1 MNDLIIKNNI
11 YEVRGK
17 QVMLDSDIAKLYGYL
32 NGAKSINL
40 AVKRN
45 INAFNS
51 NMYFQ
56 LTNDEFSNLKFQ
68 FETSS
73 LDNYGGK
80 RKLPYV
86 FTKEGIQLLGN
97 ILRKENVKEI
107 TDEIVNNFSEKN
119 SLIISNNNL
128 QTVINKGISIND
140 LIYNVRGKLVMLD
153 ADLAIL
159 YQCINGTKDINK
171 AVKRNDER
179 FPEDFYFQL
188 NEDEFNNLR
197 FQFGTSSLKVY
208 GGRRYLPYVF
218 TEQGVAMLSAVL
230 KTNVASQVSVQIM
243 RAFVAMKKY
252 IATNNFS
259 NRISNLETKTIEH
272 DNEIKLLQESFNK
285 LSSKEANNHIFYEG
299 QIYDAYSLL
308 INILNQSKKEII
320 IIDNYASKELFDII
334 KDINKNITIIT
345 KNIDEILIK
354 KYKKQ
359 YNNINIIKSDI
370 FHDRFIIIDNEILYH
385 SGASFKDLGNK
396 CFSINKIIDKDILD
410 RLLTEIRNE
419 VQ

>member
-1 MNDLIIKNNI
+1 MNDLMIKDKIYIIRN
-11 YEVRGK
+11 K
-17 QVMLDSDIAKLYGYL
+17 QVMLDSDIAMLYGYETK
-32 NGAKSINL
+32 AINQTI
-40 AVKRN
+40 KRN
-45 INAFNS
+45 INKFNDGL
-51 NMYFQ
+51 YFQ
-56 LTNDEFSNLKFQ
+56 LTNEEFSNLKSQ
-68 FETSS
+68 FVTSS

-86 FTKEGIQLLGN
+86 FTKEGIQVLGN
-97 ILRKENVKEI
+97 ILRKENVIEI
-107 TDEIVNNFSEKN
+107 TSEIVNNFNEES
-119 SLIISNNNL
+119 SLIINNNSL
-128 QTVINKGISIND
+128 QTVVNKGISINN
-140 LIYNVRGKLVMLD
+140 LIYNIRGKLVMLD
-153 ADLAIL
+153 ADLAKL

-171 AVKRNDER
+171 AVKRNEER

-188 NEDEFNNLR
+188 NEDEIRNLR
-197 FQFGTSSLKVY
+197 FQNGTANVSNMA
-208 GGRRYLPYVF
+208 RTLPYAF

-230 KTNVASQVSVQIM
+230 KTNVASQVSVKIM
-243 RAFVAMKKY
+243 RAFVEMKKY

-285 LSSKEANNHIFYEG
+285 LSSKEVNNHIFYEG

-334 KDINKNITIIT
+334 KDINKSITIIT

-370 FHDRFIIIDNEILYH
+370 FHDRFIIIDNKVLYH

-396 CFSINKIIDKDILD
+396 CFAINKIIDKDILN
-410 RLLTEIRNE
+410 RLLVEIKNIK
-419 VQ
+419 

>member
-1 MNDLIIKNNI
+1 
-11 YEVRGK
+11 
-17 QVMLDSDIAKLYGYL
+17 
-32 NGAKSINL
+32 
-40 AVKRN
+40 
-45 INAFNS
+45 
-51 NMYFQ
+51 
-56 LTNDEFSNLKFQ
+56 
-68 FETSS
+68 
-73 LDNYGGK
+73 
-80 RKLPYV
+80 
-86 FTKEGIQLLGN
+86 
-97 ILRKENVKEI
+97 
-107 TDEIVNNFSEKN
+107 
-119 SLIISNNNL
+119 
-128 QTVINKGISIND
+128 
-140 LIYNVRGKLVMLD
+140 MLD
-153 ADLAIL
+153 ADLAKL
-159 YQCINGTKDINK
+159 YQCINGTKEINQT
-171 AVKRNDER
+171 VKRNIER
-179 FPEDFYFQL
+179 FPEDFAFKL

-197 FQFGTSSLKVY
+197 SQFVTSSLEKH

-218 TEQGVAMLSAVL
+218 TEHGVIMLSSL
-230 KTNVASQVSVQIM
+230 LNSSVAIEVNKRIV
-243 RAFVAMKKY
+243 RAFVSMRNIINTSLIEQKY
-252 IATNNFS
+252 INNMVF
-259 NRISNLETKTIEH
+259 EH

-308 INILNQSKKEII
+308 INILNHSKKEII

-410 RLLTEIRNE
+410 RLLTEIRKE
-419 VQ
+419 V

>member
-17 QVMLDSDIAKLYGYL
+17 QVMLDSDIAKLYGYETKNL
-32 NGAKSINL
+32 NR
-40 AVKRN
+40 VVTRN
-45 INAFNS
+45 IEKFNDS
-51 NMYFQ
+51 CHFKLEEGEYKSLRCQNV
-56 LTNDEFSNLKFQ
+56 TLKSGQ
-68 FETSS
+68 GEHKK
-73 LDNYGGK
+73 YM
-80 RKLPYV
+80 PYV
-86 FTKEGIQLLGN
+86 FTKEGIQVLGN
-97 ILRKENVKEI
+97 ILRKENVREI
-107 TDEIVNNFSEKN
+107 TNEIVNNFSEGN
-119 SLIISNNNL
+119 GLIISNNNL

-140 LIYNVRGKLVMLD
+140 LIYDVRGKLVMLD
-153 ADLAIL
+153 SDLAKL
-159 YQCINGTKDINK
+159 YQCINGTKEINQT
-171 AVKRNDER
+171 VKRNIER
-179 FPEDFYFQL
+179 FPEDFAFKL

-197 FQFGTSSLKVY
+197 SQFVTSSLEKH

-218 TEQGVAMLSAVL
+218 TEHGVIMLSSL
-230 KTNVASQVSVQIM
+230 LNSSVAIEVNKRIV
-243 RAFVAMKKY
+243 RAFVSMRNIINTSLIEQKY
-252 IATNNFS
+252 INNMVF
-259 NRISNLETKTIEH
+259 EH
-272 DNEIKLLQESFNK
+272 DNEIKSLQESFNK
-285 LSSKEANNHIFYEG
+285 LSSKEVNNHIFYEG

-396 CFSINKIIDKDILD
+396 CFGINKIIDKDILD
-410 RLLTEIRNE
+410 RLLTEIRKE
-419 VQ
+419 V

>member
-1 MNDLIIKNNI
+1 
-11 YEVRGK
+11 
-17 QVMLDSDIAKLYGYL
+17 
-32 NGAKSINL
+32 
-40 AVKRN
+40 
-45 INAFNS
+45 
-51 NMYFQ
+51 
-56 LTNDEFSNLKFQ
+56 
-68 FETSS
+68 
-73 LDNYGGK
+73 
-80 RKLPYV
+80 
-86 FTKEGIQLLGN
+86 
-97 ILRKENVKEI
+97 
-107 TDEIVNNFSEKN
+107 
-119 SLIISNNNL
+119 
-128 QTVINKGISIND
+128 
-140 LIYNVRGKLVMLD
+140 MLD

-159 YQCINGTKDINK
+159 YQFINGTKDINK
-171 AVKRNDER
+171 AVKRNEER

-188 NEDEFNNLR
+188 NEDEIRNLR
-197 FQFGTSSLKVY
+197 FQNGTANVSNMA
-208 GGRRYLPYVF
+208 RTLPYAF

-230 KTNVASQVSVQIM
+230 KTNVASQVSVHIM

-285 LSSKEANNHIFYEG
+285 LSSKEVNNHIFYEG

-308 INILNQSKKEII
+308 INILNQSKREII

-396 CFSINKIIDKDILD
+396 CFGINKIIDKDILD
-410 RLLTEIRNE
+410 RLLTEIRKE
-419 VQ
+419 VKK

>member
-17 QVMLDSDIAKLYGYL
+17 QVMLDSDIAKLYGYETKNL
-32 NGAKSINL
+32 NR
-40 AVKRN
+40 VVTRN
-45 INAFNS
+45 IEKFNDS
-51 NMYFQ
+51 CHFKLEEEEYKSLRCQNV
-56 LTNDEFSNLKFQ
+56 TLKSGQ
-68 FETSS
+68 GEHKK
-73 LDNYGGK
+73 YM
-80 RKLPYV
+80 PYV
-86 FTKEGIQLLGN
+86 FTKEGIQVLGD
-97 ILRKENVKEI
+97 ILRKENVREI
-107 TDEIVNNFSEKN
+107 TNEIVNNFSEKN
-119 SLIISNNNL
+119 DLIIRNNSL
-128 QTVINKGISIND
+128 QTVVNKEISIND
-140 LIYNVRGKLVMLD
+140 LIYDVRGKLVMLD
-153 ADLAIL
+153 ADLAII
-159 YQCINGTKDINK
+159 YNCENGTKEINQ
-171 AVKRNDER
+171 AVRNNPDK
-179 FPEDFYFQL
+179 FPERYCFRL
-188 NEDEFNNLR
+188 TDEESRIFLVKNFDQKIEKR
-197 FQFGTSSLKVY
+197 
-208 GGRRYLPYVF
+208 GGKYKNPRMF
-218 TEQGVAMLSAVL
+218 TEQGIYMLATILKGEVATKITIA
-230 KTNVASQVSVQIM
+230 IM
-243 RAFVAMKKY
+243 DAFVAMKKY

-272 DNEIKLLQESFNK
+272 DNKINLILDK

-308 INILNQSKKEII
+308 INILNQSKREII

-359 YNNINIIKSDI
+359 YNNINIIKSDM

-410 RLLTEIRNE
+410 RLLTEIRKE
-419 VQ
+419 VKK

>member
-17 QVMLDSDIAKLYGYL
+17 QVMLDSDIAKLYGYETKNL
-32 NGAKSINL
+32 NR
-40 AVKRN
+40 VVTRN
-45 INAFNS
+45 IEKFNDS
-51 NMYFQ
+51 CHFKLEEEEYKSLRCQNV
-56 LTNDEFSNLKFQ
+56 TLKSGQ
-68 FETSS
+68 GEHKK
-73 LDNYGGK
+73 YM
-80 RKLPYV
+80 PYV
-86 FTKEGIQLLGN
+86 FTKEGIQVLGD
-97 ILRKENVKEI
+97 ILRKENVREI
-107 TDEIVNNFSEKN
+107 TNEIVNNFSEKN
-119 SLIISNNNL
+119 DLIIRNNSL
-128 QTVINKGISIND
+128 QTVVNKGISIND
-140 LIYNVRGKLVMLD
+140 LIYDVRGKLVMLD
-153 ADLAIL
+153 ADLAII
-159 YQCINGTKDINK
+159 YNCENGTKEINQ
-171 AVKRNDER
+171 AVRNNPDK
-179 FPEDFYFQL
+179 FPERYCFRL
-188 NEDEFNNLR
+188 TDEESRIFLVKNFDQKIEKR
-197 FQFGTSSLKVY
+197 
-208 GGRRYLPYVF
+208 GGKYKNPRMF
-218 TEQGVAMLSAVL
+218 TEQGIYMLATILKGEVATKITIA
-230 KTNVASQVSVQIM
+230 IM
-243 RAFVAMKKY
+243 DAFVAMKKY

-272 DNEIKLLQESFNK
+272 DNKINLILDK

-308 INILNQSKKEII
+308 INILNQSKREII

-359 YNNINIIKSDI
+359 YNNINIIKSDM

-410 RLLTEIRNE
+410 RLLTEIRKE
-419 VQ
+419 VKK

>member
-1 MNDLIIKNNI
+1 MNNLIIKNKI

-86 FTKEGIQLLGN
+86 FTKEGIQVLGN
-97 ILRKENVKEI
+97 ILRKENVREI
-107 TDEIVNNFSEKN
+107 TNEIVNNFSEKKD
-119 SLIISNNNL
+119 LIIRDNSL
-128 QTVINKGISIND
+128 QTVVNKGISTND
-140 LIYNVRGKLVMLD
+140 LIYNIRGKLVMLD

-171 AVKRNDER
+171 AVKRNEER

-188 NEDEFNNLR
+188 NEDEIRNLR
-197 FQFGTSSLKVY
+197 FQNGTANVSNMA
-208 GGRRYLPYVF
+208 RTLPYAF

-230 KTNVASQVSVQIM
+230 KTNVASQVSVHIM
-243 RAFVAMKKY
+243 HAFVAMKKY

-272 DNEIKLLQESFNK
+272 DNKINLILDK

-308 INILNQSKKEII
+308 INILNQSKREII

-385 SGASFKDLGNK
+385 SGASFKDLSNK
-396 CFSINKIIDKDILD
+396 CFGINKIIDKDILD
-410 RLLTEIRNE
+410 RLLTEIRKE
-419 VQ
+419 VKK

>member
-1 MNDLIIKNNI
+1 MNNLIIKNKI

-86 FTKEGIQLLGN
+86 FTKEGIQVLGN

-119 SLIISNNNL
+119 DLIIRNNSL
-128 QTVINKGISIND
+128 QTVVNKGISIND
-140 LIYNVRGKLVMLD
+140 LIYNIRGKLVMLD

-159 YQCINGTKDINK
+159 YQCINGTKEINQT
-171 AVKRNDER
+171 VKRNIER
-179 FPEDFYFQL
+179 FPEDFAFKL

-197 FQFGTSSLKVY
+197 SQFVTSSLEKH

-218 TEQGVAMLSAVL
+218 TEHGVIMLSSL
-230 KTNVASQVSVQIM
+230 LNSNVAIEVNKRIV
-243 RAFVAMKKY
+243 RAFVSMRNIINTSLIEQKY
-252 IATNNFS
+252 INNMVF
-259 NRISNLETKTIEH
+259 EH
-272 DNEIKLLQESFNK
+272 DNKINLILDK

-308 INILNQSKKEII
+308 INILNQCKREII

-370 FHDRFIIIDNEILYH
+370 FHDRFIIID
-385 SGASFKDLGNK
+385 
-396 CFSINKIIDKDILD
+396 KDILD
-410 RLLTEIRNE
+410 RLLTEIRKE
-419 VQ
+419 V

>member
-17 QVMLDSDIAKLYGYL
+17 QVMLDSDIAKLYGYETKNL
-32 NGAKSINL
+32 NR
-40 AVKRN
+40 VVTRN
-45 INAFNS
+45 IEKFNDS
-51 NMYFQ
+51 CHFKLEEEEYKSLRCQNV
-56 LTNDEFSNLKFQ
+56 TLKSGQ
-68 FETSS
+68 GEHKK
-73 LDNYGGK
+73 YM
-80 RKLPYV
+80 PYV
-86 FTKEGIQLLGN
+86 FTKEGIQVLGN
-97 ILRKENVKEI
+97 ILRKENVREI
-107 TDEIVNNFSEKN
+107 TNEIVNNFSEKN
-119 SLIISNNNL
+119 DLIIRNNSL
-128 QTVINKGISIND
+128 QTVVNKGISIND
-140 LIYNVRGKLVMLD
+140 LIYDVRGKLVMLD
-153 ADLAIL
+153 ADLAII
-159 YQCINGTKDINK
+159 YNCENGTKEINQ
-171 AVKRNDER
+171 AVRNNPDK
-179 FPEDFYFQL
+179 FPERYCFRL
-188 NEDEFNNLR
+188 TDEESRIFLVKNFDQKIEKR
-197 FQFGTSSLKVY
+197 
-208 GGRRYLPYVF
+208 GGKYKNPRMF
-218 TEQGVAMLSAVL
+218 TEQGIYMLATILKGEVATKITIA
-230 KTNVASQVSVQIM
+230 IM
-243 RAFVAMKKY
+243 DAFVAMKKY

-359 YNNINIIKSDI
+359 YNNINIIKSDM

-410 RLLTEIRNE
+410 RLLTEIRKE
-419 VQ
+419 VKK

>member
-1 MNDLIIKNNI
+1 MNDLIIKNKI

-45 INAFNS
+45 INDFNS

-56 LTNDEFSNLKFQ
+56 LTNDEFFNLKFQ
-68 FETSS
+68 TETSS

-86 FTKEGIQLLGN
+86 FTKEGIQVLGN

-140 LIYNVRGKLVMLD
+140 LIYDVRGKLVMLD
-153 ADLAIL
+153 SDLAKL
-159 YQCINGTKDINK
+159 YQCINGTKEINQT
-171 AVKRNDER
+171 VKRNIER
-179 FPEDFYFQL
+179 FPEDFAFKL

-197 FQFGTSSLKVY
+197 SQIVTSSLEKH

-218 TEQGVAMLSAVL
+218 TEHGVIMLSSL
-230 KTNVASQVSVQIM
+230 LNSSVAIEVNKRIV
-243 RAFVAMKKY
+243 RAFVSMRNIINTSLIEQKY
-252 IATNNFS
+252 INNMVF
-259 NRISNLETKTIEH
+259 EH

-308 INILNQSKKEII
+308 INILNQCKREII

-410 RLLTEIRNE
+410 RLLTEIRKE
-419 VQ
+419 V

>member
-1 MNDLIIKNNI
+1 MNNLIIKNKI

-86 FTKEGIQLLGN
+86 FTKEGIQVLGN

-119 SLIISNNNL
+119 DLIIRNNSL
-128 QTVINKGISIND
+128 QTVVNKGISIND
-140 LIYNVRGKLVMLD
+140 LIYNIRGKLVMLD

-159 YQCINGTKDINK
+159 YQCINGTKEINQT
-171 AVKRNDER
+171 VKRNIER
-179 FPEDFYFQL
+179 FPEDFAFKL

-197 FQFGTSSLKVY
+197 SQFVTSSLEKH

-218 TEQGVAMLSAVL
+218 TEHGVIMLSSL
-230 KTNVASQVSVQIM
+230 LNSNVAIEVNKRIV
-243 RAFVAMKKY
+243 RAFVSMRNIINTSLIEQKY
-252 IATNNFS
+252 INNMVF
-259 NRISNLETKTIEH
+259 EH
-272 DNEIKLLQESFNK
+272 DNKINLILDK

-308 INILNQSKKEII
+308 INILNQCKREII

-359 YNNINIIKSDI
+359 YSNINIIKSDI
-370 FHDRFIIIDNEILYH
+370 FHDRFIIID
-385 SGASFKDLGNK
+385 
-396 CFSINKIIDKDILD
+396 KDILD
-410 RLLTEIRNE
+410 KLLTEIRKE
-419 VQ
+419 V

>member
-17 QVMLDSDIAKLYGYL
+17 QVMLDSDIAKLYGYETKNL
-32 NGAKSINL
+32 NR
-40 AVKRN
+40 VVTRN
-45 INAFNS
+45 IEKFNDS
-51 NMYFQ
+51 CHFKLEEEEYKSLRCQNV
-56 LTNDEFSNLKFQ
+56 TLKSGQ
-68 FETSS
+68 GEHKK
-73 LDNYGGK
+73 YM
-80 RKLPYV
+80 PYV
-86 FTKEGIQLLGN
+86 FTKEGIQVLGD
-97 ILRKENVKEI
+97 ILRKENVREI
-107 TDEIVNNFSEKN
+107 TNEIVNNFSEKN
-119 SLIISNNNL
+119 DLIIRNNSL
-128 QTVINKGISIND
+128 QTVVNKEISIND
-140 LIYNVRGKLVMLD
+140 LIYDVRGKLVMLD
-153 ADLAIL
+153 ADLAII
-159 YQCINGTKDINK
+159 YNCENGTKEINQ
-171 AVKRNDER
+171 AVRNNPDK
-179 FPEDFYFQL
+179 FPERYCFRL
-188 NEDEFNNLR
+188 TDEESRIFLVKNFDQKIEKR
-197 FQFGTSSLKVY
+197 
-208 GGRRYLPYVF
+208 GGKYKNPRMF
-218 TEQGVAMLSAVL
+218 TEQGIYMLATILKGEVATKITIA
-230 KTNVASQVSVQIM
+230 IM
-243 RAFVAMKKY
+243 DAFVAMKKY

-272 DNEIKLLQESFNK
+272 DNKINLILDK

-410 RLLTEIRNE
+410 RLLTEIRKE
-419 VQ
+419 VKK